1 MTTTDVATSPSGA
14 PAATARPSFTV
25 IVPALNEEENLRPAV
40 EAVLREMAPV
50 SSWVEVLVFDDGST
64 DRTGAIADALAR
76 EDSRVIAFHNHARLN
91 MGGIYKEGVRRA
103 RADYVFMV
111 PGDNEQRVDE
121 IARVVPH
128 LAKTDLLVFYVTNT
142 RVRPWA
148 RRALSRL
155 YVFVVNRLYGTR
167 FRYTNGTNIF
177 RTSVVQRLTIETS
190 SFAYATEAVVK
201 AVRSG
206 VDFTEVGVEI
216 QPRDFGTSKA
226 FAWKNV
232 RTVATSLGR
241 LWWDV
246 AVKDRARYRRRGRAI
261 GAF

>member
-1 MTTTDVATSPSGA
+1 VSVATRYPPA
-14 PAATARPSFTV
+14 PPATTRPSFTV
-25 IVPALNEEENLRPAV
+25 IVPALNEEDNLRGAV
-40 EAVLREMAPV
+40 EAVLREMTPV
-50 SSWVEVLVFDDGST
+50 SSWLEVLVFDDRST
-64 DRTGAIADALAR
+64 DRTGEIADTLAR
-76 EDSRVIAFHNHARLN
+76 EDPRVKAFHNPERLN

-111 PGDNEQRVDE
+111 PGDGEQRVDE

-128 LAKTDLLVFYVTNT
+128 LAKADLLVFYVTNT
-142 RVRPWA
+142 GVRPWG

-155 YVFVVNRLYGTR
+155 YVWVVNRLYGTR

-177 RTSVVQRLTIETS
+177 RTPVVQQIAIETS

-206 VDFTEVGVEI
+206 VDFAEVGVEI
-216 QPRDFGTSKA
+216 QPRDSGTSKA

-246 AVKDRARYRRRGRAI
+246 AVKHRARYRRQGRAL